1 MILLYLNHETI
12 TVKHTLQKYLSVF
25 YLMLFIFQI
34 ALTDSITIK
43 NFSINSIHALYGD
56 GDEIDYDYLI
66 DFESTSNG
74 DSGEGD
80 NEEGESDEKNDKE
93 ENEEQDLE
101 DDFLRQVISMSSL
114 SASECNHFEYI
125 LKSYTK
131 RVKEQFSPPDC
142 KV

>member
-1 MILLYLNHETI
+1 M
-12 TVKHTLQKYLSVF
+12 KHTLQKYLSVF

-56 GDEIDYDYLI
+56 EIDHDYLI
-66 DFESTSNG
+66 DFESTG
-74 DSGEGD
+74 DGESGEGD
-80 NEEGESDEKNDKE
+80 NEEGESDEKND
-93 ENEEQDLE
+93 EEQDLE

-114 SASECNHFEYI
+114 SASECNHFEYV

-142 KV
+142 RV

>member
-56 GDEIDYDYLI
+56 EIDHDYLI
-66 DFESTSNG
+66 DFESTG
-74 DSGEGD
+74 DGESGEGD
-80 NEEGESDEKNDKE
+80 NEEGESDEKND
-93 ENEEQDLE
+93 EEQDLE

-114 SASECNHFEYI
+114 SASECNHFEYV

-142 KV
+142 RV

>member
-1 MILLYLNHETI
+1 
-12 TVKHTLQKYLSVF
+12 
-25 YLMLFIFQI
+25 MLFIFQI
-34 ALTDSITIK
+34 ALTDSITIN

-56 GDEIDYDYLI
+56 GDEIDHYYLI
-66 DFESTSNG
+66 DFESTG
-74 DSGEGD
+74 DGESGED

-114 SASECNHFEYI
+114 SASECNHFKYI
-125 LKSYTK
+125 LKPYSK

-142 KV
+142 RV

>member
-1 MILLYLNHETI
+1 
-12 TVKHTLQKYLSVF
+12 
-25 YLMLFIFQI
+25 MLFIFQI

-56 GDEIDYDYLI
+56 EIDHDYLI
-66 DFESTSNG
+66 DFESTG
-74 DSGEGD
+74 DGESGEGD
-80 NEEGESDEKNDKE
+80 NEEGESDEKND
-93 ENEEQDLE
+93 EEQDLE

-114 SASECNHFEYI
+114 SASECNHFEYV

-142 KV
+142 RV

>member
-1 MILLYLNHETI
+1 MISLYLNSENLI
-12 TVKHTLQKYLSVF
+12 VKHTLQKYLSVF

-56 GDEIDYDYLI
+56 GDEIDHYYLI
-66 DFESTSNG
+66 DFESTG
-74 DSGEGD
+74 DGESGED

-101 DDFLRQVISMSSL
+101 DDFLRQVISMSTL
-114 SASECNHFEYI
+114 SASECRHFKYI

-142 KV
+142 RV